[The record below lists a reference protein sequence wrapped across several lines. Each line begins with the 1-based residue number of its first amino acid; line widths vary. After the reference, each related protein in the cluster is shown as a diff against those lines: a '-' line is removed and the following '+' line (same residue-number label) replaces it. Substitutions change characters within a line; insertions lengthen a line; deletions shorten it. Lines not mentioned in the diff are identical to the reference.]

1 MKTFFATA
9 ESSQTEN
16 IIKQTGTKTIWCLY
30 LSIDI
35 RNRKSVIAL
44 QKPTYYL
51 WRTDYTSSEDFE
63 ADKEKY
69 RKIGFRA
76 YNDNAQNSE
85 EDEQKK
91 KQAERQKAIADFI
104 GHNYSPIGATS
115 QKCYKT
121 TVELVYE
128 LSNIVDVAPME
139 LAKQLTDAR
148 YHV

>member
-1 MKTFFATA
+1 MIMLRIQRKM
-9 ESSQTEN
+9 
-16 IIKQTGTKTIWCLY
+16 
-30 LSIDI
+30 
-35 RNRKSVIAL
+35 NR
-44 QKPTYYL
+44 
-51 WRTDYTSSEDFE
+51 R
-63 ADKEKY
+63 
-69 RKIGFRA
+69 
-76 YNDNAQNSE
+76 
-85 EDEQKK
+85 K

-148 YHV
+148 YHVEYLAGQPYWVLYEKP

>member
-1 MKTFFATA
+1 M
-9 ESSQTEN
+9 N
-16 IIKQTGTKTIWCLY
+16 
-30 LSIDI
+30 
-35 RNRKSVIAL
+35 NH
-44 QKPTYYL
+44 
-51 WRTDYTSSEDFE
+51 
-63 ADKEKY
+63 

-148 YHV
+148 YHVEYLAGQPYWVCMRSHKHINRTFFLFLKSLLVRVGAFFKIYHRNSLSGYSLPEYRAVYICPS